1 MNYLI
6 RCLLLHQKKIIT
18 LLQKYSINPP
28 LQKKSQKCILKQ
40 KRDIIQGGNVLIVLI
55 VVVVSIYFVEIKKS
69 LLRENF
75 SMVKKFFYEES
86 SRVQKDK
93 KDFGSLSE
101 IKRFGGRRGRNAYCG
116 GGGVVV
122 GGGSNDTTGIQLFK

>member
-75 SMVKKFFYEES
+75 SMVKNFSMKNQVVC
-86 SRVQKDK
+86 RRIK
-93 KDFGSLSE
+93 KDFASLSE
-101 IKRFGGRRGRNAYCG
+101 IKRFSRRESVLWWWWCCCWWW
-116 GGGVVV
+116 
-122 GGGSNDTTGIQLFK
+122 